1 MFTKESNICVKK
13 RPTILINIRRYFR
26 WTALKP
32 LNDSKNIS
40 SCEKI
45 GNYSVCKHQL
55 LVYLAFSVSLMG
67 FIP

>member
-1 MFTKESNICVKK
+1 MVYFLLEIYLCFNVNI
-13 RPTILINIRRYFR
+13 
-26 WTALKP
+26 WTALQS

-45 GNYSVCKHQL
+45 GNYSVCKYQL